1 MKNNFPKG
9 SDTLLETLR
18 TGAPDAFEQLYVNH
32 REDFF
37 SWAGRRFEAGRQD
50 MEDAWQ
56 DAVVA
61 LYRYAHSG
69 KLADIHCDIRT
80 WLFAVGHKR
89 LFNQKRKIKRIE
101 WKDHIDDSMIQ
112 AAMPDE
118 SAFSPPGDGWKQRH
132 LQSAMK
138 SISPKCRDML
148 IQRYYLQKAIG
159 EIQEDCELLN
169 ANTTSATLS
178 RCLKRLKDIILR
190 NLLSSN
196 RHPSSSQ

>member
-1 MKNNFPKG
+1 MKNDFPKG

-18 TGAPDAFEQLYVNH
+18 TGTPDAFEQLYVNH

-89 LFNQKRKIKRIE
+89 LLNQKRKIKRIM
-101 WKDHIDDSMIQ
+101 WKDLIDDSMIQ

-118 SAFSPPGDGWKQRH
+118 SAFSSPGDGWKQRH

-138 SISPKCRDML
+138 SISPRCRDL
-148 IQRYYLQKAIG
+148 LVQRYYLQKAIA
-159 EIQEDCELLN
+159 EIQEDSDLLN

-178 RCLKRLKDIILR
+178 RCLKRLKDIITR
-190 NLLSSN
+190 NLLSN
-196 RHPSSSQ
+196 QHPSSSQ